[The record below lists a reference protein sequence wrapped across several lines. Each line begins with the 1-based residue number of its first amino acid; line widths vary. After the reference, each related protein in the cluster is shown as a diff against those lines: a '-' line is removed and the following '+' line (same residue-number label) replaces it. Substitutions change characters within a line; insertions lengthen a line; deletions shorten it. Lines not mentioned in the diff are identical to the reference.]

1 MIAGLSE
8 LPRWQLPKELKRL
21 DALPLTGP
29 GKVDRRAVQR
39 LF

>member
-1 MIAGLSE
+1 MSTYEALTVDIADHIAQVTLI
-8 LPRWQLPKELKRL
+8 
-21 DALPLTGP
+21 GP